1 MPDKRVTNAV
11 LFSEIQN
18 IDKRISTVEELIKT
32 NNGKMDKR
40 VIKNDEEIRK
50 NSIAIAGIKGAAGVI
65 SLVVSAISAFLINY
79 VFGYTK

>member
-50 NSIAIAGIKGAAGVI
+50 NSIAVAGIKGAAGVI

-79 VFGYTK
+79 VFGYMK

>member
-40 VIKNDEEIRK
+40 VVKNDEEIRK
-50 NSIAIAGIKGAAGVI
+50 NSIAVAGIKGAAGVI
-65 SLVVSAISAFLINY
+65 SLGVSAISAFLINY
-79 VFGYTK
+79 VLNYTK

>member
-50 NSIAIAGIKGAAGVI
+50 NSIAVAGIKGAAGVI
-65 SLVVSAISAFLINY
+65 SLVVSGISAFLINY
-79 VFGYTK
+79 VFGYMK

>member
-1 MPDKRVTNAV
+1 MPNGEITNAT

-18 IDKRISTVEELIKT
+18 IDRRISNVEELIKE
-32 NNGKMDKR
+32 NNNKMDKR